1 LPNRATTFLAETS
14 VPDHEP
20 RSAEAGFPGL
30 LPRHVGII
38 MDGNGRWAHARG
50 LPRGEG
56 HRRGVEALR
65 GAVRYAVRRG
75 IRYLTLFSFSSENW
89 SRPEDEIQGLFNLV
103 RIFVRNDLA
112 ELHRNSVR
120 VRVIGERDA
129 IPTDI
134 RGLIEEAEATTSGN
148 RGLQLIVAFNYGAR
162 DEIVRAT
169 RRLAEQVARGEIAP
183 SEIDDAQFNAAL
195 DTAGI
200 PDPDL
205 IIRTSGEQRISNF
218 LLWQAAYA
226 ELIFLP
232 VLWPEFGDVEF
243 ESALEEY
250 ASRERRYGGVVGG

>member
-1 LPNRATTFLAETS
+1 
-14 VPDHEP
+14 
-20 RSAEAGFPGL
+20 
-30 LPRHVGII
+30 

-75 IRYLTLFSFSSENW
+75 IRYMTLFSFSSENW
-89 SRPEDEIQGLFNLV
+89 SRPEDEIQGLFDLV
-103 RIFVRNDLA
+103 RIFIRDDLA
-112 ELHRNSVR
+112 ELGRNSVR
-120 VRVIGERDA
+120 VHVIGARDL
-129 IPTDI
+129 IPSDI
-134 RGLIEEAEATTSGN
+134 RGLIEEAEHTTSGN
-148 RGLQLIVAFNYGAR
+148 RGLQLVVAFNYGAR
-162 DEIVRAT
+162 DEIVRAA
-169 RRLAEQVARGEIAP
+169 RRIAERVARGELSP
-183 SEIDDAQFNAAL
+183 SDIDEDAFEGAL

-205 IIRTSGEQRISNF
+205 IIRTSGEMRISNF

-232 VLWPEFGDVEF
+232 VLWPEFGDAEF
-243 ESALEEY
+243 GAALDEY